1 MGNEY
6 HQGEDKYPKTLTYAY
21 KPLVNWNQNTRNVL
35 QFFNESVT
43 NGKVDF
49 SNIGDHKSDEGLY
62 LTKPGRKHIITC
74 TSGVSKGA
82 LLQ

>member
-35 QFFNESVT
+35 QFFKESGT

-49 SNIGDHKSDEGLY
+49 PTFETIIQMRDYTSPNLEGR
-62 LTKPGRKHIITC
+62 T
-74 TSGVSKGA
+74 
-82 LLQ
+82 